1 MDNKRTDGLGHEV
14 KGSIKE
20 AAGKLTGDRSQQLKG
35 NLEKNAGKVER
46 SVGRAQDDVRSAERD
61 RAAD

>member
-1 MDNKRTDGLGHEV
+1 MDSKRTDGTAHVV

-20 AAGKLTGDRSQQLKG
+20 AVGKVTGNRSQQLEG

-46 SVGRAQDDVRSAERD
+46 SVGRAQDDLRSIDRD
-61 RAAD
+61 AKK